1 MNPENTD
8 NKNFP
13 SLFVQA
19 DNLVKQVISSGTDV
33 LKGKP
38 LVASTEK
45 AKARLDICAE
55 CEFFHQG
62 RCLKCGC
69 FMNKKAHLES
79 AQCPINKWGDL
90 QKPYLQKSISVSI
103 NDFPLGDREVILAI
117 ANAAADIGNT
127 FYHNN
132 IPYKSKKNEDGSI
145 SIFLYK
151 NEHKHPPITITSGFT
166 TEELI
171 EFNQL
176 VRTSKNTEDKVFS
189 FKGSNYKIT
198 VDGNKI
204 SIKYV

>member
-8 NKNFP
+8 NKDFP

-19 DNLVKQVISSGTDV
+19 ENLVKQAISSGTDA

-45 AKARLDICAE
+45 AKARLDICAA

-79 AQCPINKWGDL
+79 ARCPINKWGDL
-90 QKPYLQKSISVSI
+90 QKLYLQNSISVSI
-103 NDFPLGDREVILAI
+103 NDFPLQERETIIAI
-117 ANAAADIGNT
+117 ANHAADIGNA

-132 IPYKSKKNEDGSI
+132 IPYKSKKNEDGGV
-145 SIFLYK
+145 SIFLYN
-151 NEHKHPPITITSGFT
+151 NEPRRHTGTITSGFT
-166 TEELI
+166 AEELT

-198 VDGNKI
+198 VDGNKTSI
-204 SIKYV
+204 SYV

>member
-8 NKNFP
+8 NKDFP

-19 DNLVKQVISSGTDV
+19 ENLVKQAISSGTDA

-45 AKARLDICAE
+45 AKARLDICAA

-79 AQCPINKWGDL
+79 ARCPINKWGDL
-90 QKPYLQKSISVSI
+90 QKLYLQNSISVSI
-103 NDFPLGDREVILAI
+103 NDFPLQERETIIAI
-117 ANAAADIGNT
+117 ANHAADIGNA

-132 IPYKSKKNEDGSI
+132 IPYKSKKNEDGGV
-145 SIFLYK
+145 SIFLYN
-151 NEHKHPPITITSGFT
+151 NEPRRHTGTITSGFT
-166 TEELI
+166 AEELI
-171 EFNQL
+171 EFSQL
-176 VRTSKNTEDKVFS
+176 VGTSKNTEDKVFS

-198 VDGNKI
+198 VDGNKTSI
-204 SIKYV
+204 SYV

>member
-19 DNLVKQVISSGTDV
+19 DNLVKQVISSGTDA

-45 AKARLDICAE
+45 AKARLDICSS
-55 CEFFHQG
+55 CEFFHQD

-103 NDFPLGDREVILAI
+103 NDFPLGDREVILTT

-151 NEHKHPPITITSGFT
+151 NEHKNPPITITSGFT
-166 TEELI
+166 AEELI

-176 VRTSKNTEDKVFS
+176 VQTSKNTEDKVFS
-189 FKGSNYKIT
+189 FKGSNYKVNINE
-198 VDGNKI
+198 NKT
-204 SIKYV
+204 SVRYA

>member
-45 AKARLDICAE
+45 AKARLDICAA

-103 NDFPLGDREVILAI
+103 NDFPLGDRETILAI

-151 NEHKHPPITITSGFT
+151 NEHKQPPITITSGFT
-166 TEELI
+166 AEELI
-171 EFNQL
+171 EFSQL
-176 VRTSKNTEDKVFS
+176 VRTSKNTEDKLFS
-189 FKGSNYKIT
+189 FKGSNYKVTI
-198 VDGNKI
+198 DGNKI
-204 SIKYV
+204 SISYA

>member
-1 MNPENTD
+1 MNPQNTN
-8 NKNFP
+8 NKDFP

-19 DNLVKQVISSGTDV
+19 DNLVKQVISSGTDA

-45 AKARLDICAE
+45 AKARLDICAA

-69 FMNKKAHLES
+69 FMNKKVHLES

-90 QKPYLQKSISVSI
+90 QNPYLQKSISVNI
-103 NDFPLGDREVILAI
+103 DDFPLGDRKVILAM
-117 ANAAADIGNT
+117 ANAAVDIGNV

-151 NEHKHPPITITSGFT
+151 NEHKQPTITITSGFT
-166 TEELI
+166 AEELI

-176 VRTSKNTEDKVFS
+176 VQTSKNTEDKVFS

-204 SIKYV
+204 SIKYA

>member
-8 NKNFP
+8 NKDFP

-19 DNLVKQVISSGTDV
+19 ENLVKQAISSGTDA

-45 AKARLDICAE
+45 AKARLDICDA

-90 QKPYLQKSISVSI
+90 QKPYLRKSISVNI
-103 NDFPLGDREVILAI
+103 DDFPSQERETILAI
-117 ANAAADIGNT
+117 ANHAATVGNT

-132 IPYKSKKNEDGSI
+132 IPYKSKKNEDGGV
-145 SIFLYK
+145 SIFLYS
-151 NEHKHPPITITSGFT
+151 NEPRRHTGTITSGFT
-166 TEELI
+166 AEELI

-189 FKGSNYKIT
+189 FKDSNYKIT
-198 VDGNKI
+198 VDGNKTSI
-204 SIKYV
+204 SYV

>member
-1 MNPENTD
+1 MNPQNTN
-8 NKNFP
+8 NKDFP

-19 DNLVKQVISSGTDV
+19 DNLVKQVISSGTDA

-45 AKARLDICAE
+45 AKARLDICAA

-79 AQCPINKWGDL
+79 AQCPIDKWGDL

-103 NDFPLGDREVILAI
+103 NDFPLGDRKVILAM
-117 ANAAADIGNT
+117 ANAAVDIGNV

-151 NEHKHPPITITSGFT
+151 NEHKQPTITITSGFT
-166 TEELI
+166 AEELI

-176 VRTSKNTEDKVFS
+176 VQTSKNTEDKVFS

-204 SIKYV
+204 SIKYA

>member
-19 DNLVKQVISSGTDV
+19 DNLVKQVISSGTDA

-45 AKARLDICAE
+45 AKARLDICSA
-55 CEFFHQG
+55 CEFFHQD

-103 NDFPLGDREVILAI
+103 NDFPLGDRKVILAM
-117 ANAAADIGNT
+117 ANAAVDIGNV

-132 IPYKSKKNEDGSI
+132 IPYKSKKNENGSI

-151 NEHKHPPITITSGFT
+151 NEHKQPPITITSGFT
-166 TEELI
+166 AEELI

-176 VRTSKNTEDKVFS
+176 VQTSKKTEDKVFS
-189 FKGSNYKIT
+189 FKGSNYKVNINE
-198 VDGNKI
+198 NKT
-204 SIKYV
+204 SVRYA

>member
-8 NKNFP
+8 NKDFP

-19 DNLVKQVISSGTDV
+19 ENLVKQAISSGTDA

-45 AKARLDICAE
+45 AKARLDICAA

-90 QKPYLQKSISVSI
+90 QNPYLQKSISVNI
-103 NDFPLGDREVILAI
+103 EDFPLQERETIIDIANHAAI
-117 ANAAADIGNT
+117 AGNT

-132 IPYKSKKNEDGSI
+132 IPYKSKKNEDGGV
-145 SIFLYK
+145 SIFLYN
-151 NEHKHPPITITSGFT
+151 NEIKRHTGTITSEFT
-166 TEELI
+166 AEELI

-189 FKGSNYKIT
+189 FKGSNYKLT
-198 VDGNKI
+198 VDGSKI
-204 SIKYV
+204 SIKYA